1 MSAIRLHLLKV
12 YGIKYSLEVGGVIG
26 IFVGIFNI
34 LTAVLSFV
42 ISKYYQTGEELQYA
56 YRIVYIVGIFFCCI
70 AFLLSFGEK
79 DDKFRYPYEE
89 ENEDNIK
96 PKEIEL
102 KTDIS
107 EANSSSK
114 N

>member
-1 MSAIRLHLLKV
+1 ML
-12 YGIKYSLEVGGVIG
+12 
-26 IFVGIFNI
+26 
-34 LTAVLSFV
+34 
-42 ISKYYQTGEELQYA
+42 
-56 YRIVYIVGIFFCCI
+56 YIVGIFFCCI